1 MKAMYEKHLRGKY
14 GIDSDDWEKT
24 PVRGKR
30 IVLLLSEKIED
41 LEVHL
46 LGGAEKS

>member
-1 MKAMYEKHLRGKY
+1 MKAMYERHLREKY
-14 GIDSDDWEKT
+14 GIDSDD
-24 PVRGKR
+24 GKR